1 MRLLVTT
8 LINSAGGILGVG
20 VVIILT
26 MIMFGILGVNLMS
39 GKLYYCT
46 YTDDIYQYNKKSCP
60 YGYWENRHY
69 NFDDIL

>member
-8 LINSAGGILGVG
+8 LINSVGGLLGVG

-39 GKLYYCT
+39 GKLYYCA
-46 YTDDIYQYNKKSCP
+46 YEDDIYLYN
-60 YGYWENRHY
+60 R
-69 NFDDIL
+69 